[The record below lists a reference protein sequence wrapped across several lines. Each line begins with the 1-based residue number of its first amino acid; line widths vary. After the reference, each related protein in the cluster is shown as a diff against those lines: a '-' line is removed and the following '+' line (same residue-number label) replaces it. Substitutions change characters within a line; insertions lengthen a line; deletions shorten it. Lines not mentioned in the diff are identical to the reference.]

1 MKATVVEEDFA
12 VAPQVSA
19 SDIADLAKE
28 GVKTLINNRP
38 DGEEPGQLSSAEARA
53 QAEKLGLQ
61 YIYLPVRTDTISAA
75 DVDAFARALKMSPK
89 PILAHCRSGTRC
101 YLLWA
106 ATQAVQGKDVNQ
118 LVMRAAGDGYD
129 LRVLPD
135 LLRRIGKG

>member
-1 MKATVVEEDFA
+1 MKATVVEQDFA
-12 VAPQVSA
+12 VAPQVSP

-38 DGEEPGQLSSAEARA
+38 DSEEPGQLSSAEARA

-61 YIYLPVRTDTISAA
+61 YIYLPVRSDTITAA
-75 DVDAFARALKMSPK
+75 DVDAFARALETSPK

-106 ATQAVQGKDVNQ
+106 ATQAAHGKDVNQ

-135 LLRRIGKG
+135 LLHRIGKG

>member
-1 MKATVVEEDFA
+1 MKATVVEQDFA
-12 VAPQVSA
+12 VAPQVTP

-38 DGEEPGQLSSAEARA
+38 DGEEPGQLGSTEARA
-53 QAEKLGLQ
+53 EAEKLGLQ
-61 YIYLPVRTDTISAA
+61 YVYLPVQTGTITAA
-75 DVDAFARALKMSPK
+75 DVDAFARALKGSPK
-89 PILAHCRSGTRC
+89 PVVAHCRSGTRC

-106 ATQAVQGKDVNQ
+106 ATQAAQGKDVNQ

-129 LRVLPD
+129 IRVLPD

>member
-1 MKATVVEEDFA
+1 MKATVVEQDFA
-12 VAPQVSA
+12 VAPQVTA
-19 SDIADLAKE
+19 ADIADLAKE

-38 DGEEPGQLSSAEARA
+38 DGEEPVQLSSADARA

-61 YIYLPVRTDTISAA
+61 YIYLPVRTDTITAA
-75 DVDAFARALKMSPK
+75 DIDAFARALTSSPK
-89 PILAHCRSGTRC
+89 PVLAHCRSGTRC

-106 ATQAVQGKDVNQ
+106 ATQAEQGKDVNQ